1 MAKPEKIRYDL
12 IETYKELTE
21 PQRKLLVKL
30 WERPKHVVDYY
41 RPLQPLI
48 QHGLVR
54 PRAVSGSFRSG
65 IEYEASSIGAAL
77 AEAYRYRED
86 RLKAGIPDD
95 VCMICEGRGIR
106 HHGRRRVPGVRWQ
119 RRVQNGLIFPL
130 IRSQ

>member
-65 IEYEASSIGAAL
+65 IEYEASQIGAAL

-86 RLKAGIPDD
+86 RLKAGIPDE
-95 VCMICEGRGIR
+95 VCMICEGRGIGTTGGDACQACDGSGECR
-106 HHGRRRVPGVRWQ
+106 TV
-119 RRVQNGLIFPL
+119 
-130 IRSQ
+130 